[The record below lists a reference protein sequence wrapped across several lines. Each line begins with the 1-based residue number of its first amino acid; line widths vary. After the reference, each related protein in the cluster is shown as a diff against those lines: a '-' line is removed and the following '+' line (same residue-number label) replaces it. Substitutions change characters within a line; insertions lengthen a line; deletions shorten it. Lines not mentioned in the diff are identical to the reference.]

1 MENIEK
7 KEKKLIQNKEDFE
20 IDLQRLFAALMCKAW
35 LIVIIS
41 LITGL
46 IAFGWSKLVITPLYE
61 SEAMF
66 YVNNRNLSTGSMAT
80 ENLSSSDLSTSRSL
94 VESYKVI
101 LMTDQT
107 LLDVADYAKVDYSKK
122 ELSKMIS
129 ATAVNDT
136 EIFKVTVTSADP
148 KEAEKIAN
156 AIENVLPKRI
166 SHIIEGTTAQIVD
179 HANIPTEKSSPSN
192 LKNTIIG
199 VMIGFIATFG
209 VICLYEIF
217 NVKIRSEEDVEQC
230 CKYPVLSVVPDM
242 RSGSKGAGYYQYGS
256 KDMEKRRKR
265 KRSKKFLE
273 TAANKGDETAFIGN
287 NLGFSAAEA
296 YKLLGTK
303 VQFSF
308 ADDQDSHVISVSS
321 SLPGE
326 GKSLTSINLAHSLS
340 TLNKKVL
347 LVDGDL
353 RKPSVAA
360 KLGIQMTPGLS
371 NYLVRQKEL
380 REVIQELN
388 LNGDVR
394 IDVIAAG
401 DIPPNAVEL
410 LSSDRMSRLME
421 ELRKMYD
428 VIILDLPPVKEVSD
442 AMVVSGVS
450 DGVLFVTRENYCD
463 RILLASSIKQ
473 FEFINAKILG
483 VILNC
488 SKDKDEKH
496 KKYGKYYGSY
506 YGNAYGSAAGRK
518 KK

>member
-1 MENIEK
+1 MENTEK
-7 KEKKLIQNKEDFE
+7 KEKKLDQNTGEFE
-20 IDLQRLFAALMCKAW
+20 IDLQRLFTALMRKAW
-35 LIVIIS
+35 IIVIVTLVTGLLAFGGTKL
-41 LITGL
+41 LITP
-46 IAFGWSKLVITPLYE
+46 KYE

-66 YVNNRNLSTGSMAT
+66 YVNNGSLSTGSTTM

-94 VESYKVI
+94 VESYRVI

-107 LLDVADYAKVDYSKK
+107 LSNVIDYAKVDYSRK
-122 ELSKMIS
+122 ELAEMIS
-129 ATAVNDT
+129 AGAVNDT
-136 EIFKVTVTSADP
+136 EIFKVTVTSTDP

-166 SHIIEGTTAQIVD
+166 SHIIEGSTAYIVD

-192 LKNTIIG
+192 LKNTIVG
-199 VMIGFIATFG
+199 LMLGFIATVG
-209 VICLYEIF
+209 IICLYEIF
-217 NVKIRSEEDVEQC
+217 NIRIRSEEDVEQS

-242 RSGSKGAGYYQYGS
+242 RSGEKGKKSSKA
-256 KDMEKRRKR
+256 
-265 KRSKKFLE
+265 FLN
-273 TAANKGDETAFIGN
+273 TATNKGDETALIGKQ
-287 NLGFSAAEA
+287 LGFAAAET

-303 VQFSF
+303 IQFCF

-347 LVDGDL
+347 LIDGDL
-353 RKPSVAA
+353 RKPSVAT

-380 REVIQELN
+380 REVIQKIDLDGN
-388 LNGDVR
+388 VR
-394 IDVIAAG
+394 IDVIPSG
-401 DIPPNAVEL
+401 DVPPNAVEL
-410 LSSDRMSRLME
+410 LSSDRLTRLME

-442 AMVVSGVS
+442 AMVVSRVS

-463 RILLASSIKQ
+463 RIVLASSIKQ

-496 KKYGKYYGSY
+496 KKYGKYYGNY
-506 YGNAYGSAAGRK
+506 YGAETGK
-518 KK
+518 